1 MRYPIT
7 KWTVI
12 FLVSACLGGYGQPN
26 SPPYLFK
33 GDNSYPPYEFIDE
46 TGNPAGFNIDLLH
59 AVAQVMQ
66 IPIRVELD
74 TWNQVRFDLE
84 TGQID
89 GITGMYYSKTR
100 SEHVIFS
107 VPFILVSHSIFV
119 RDDASFKTL
128 TDLHNQKILV
138 QAGDIMHDFVRQNN
152 LTQHIIQVEN
162 SQIALKHLAAGK
174 GDAALLARLQGL
186 FYVQAL
192 GLKNVKTIG
201 PAIEPTEY
209 CIAVKNGNAALVS
222 QINEGLN
229 IVKNNGTYHKI
240 YQKWFGIYEE
250 SLILKNIKYFIWGFV
265 FILFFLITGFLW
277 NVSLKIQVARRTSD
291 LNNEIAERIE
301 IEKALRSSEEK
312 YRFLFQTSNDAI
324 YLLYQSK
331 FEIIN
336 DKFQSLFKVSLAD
349 VQQDEFTF
357 MWLVAEKSKQQ
368 IRERQEK
375 LQRGEDVALNYEF
388 TAIST
393 DGTEIEVEASVSYI
407 QYKAG
412 IATLGILRDITARKK
427 LEAEIQQIQK
437 LEAIG
442 TLAGGIAHDFNNV
455 LTAVIGHAEV
465 ILSQIET
472 WNPIYDDVLAIKAVG
487 KRAEELTRKILAFS
501 RKQIYT
507 PQVIDLNASI
517 REIERILRRLINED
531 IHLKFDLTPELPNIK
546 ADPGQI
552 EQILINL
559 VINARDA
566 VNQQIQTP
574 QTKQIRI
581 ETRSVQTD
589 DWFIANQ
596 PHSFIN
602 DWIIFSVHDNG
613 IGMDATVKAKIFEP
627 FFTTKEVGKGT
638 GLGLAMVYGIVQQ
651 NSARIYVESEINVG
665 SVFKIYWPA
674 APGKKKTLAEPQK
687 SELVR
692 GSATILL
699 VEDDE
704 TILKFT
710 VSALQKLGYA
720 VISARNGREAL
731 ELLHTGSP
739 QIDLL
744 ITDLVMPFMSGWDLA
759 RQVEALIAGVRVLY
773 ISGYV
778 DNQTI
783 PGGILVDSVNFL
795 QKPYS
800 LHVLSQCIYNLLHPD
815 GN

>member
-1 MRYPIT
+1 
-7 KWTVI
+7 VGI
-12 FLVSACLGGYGQPN
+12 FLVSTCFSVQSQPN
-26 SPPYLFK
+26 SSQFLFK

-46 TGNPAGFNIDLLH
+46 TGNPAGFNIDLLQ
-59 AVAQVMQ
+59 AVALAMQ
-66 IPIRVELD
+66 IPLRVELE

-84 TGQID
+84 NGKID
-89 GITGMYYSKTR
+89 GITGMYYSKAR

-119 RDDASFKTL
+119 REDAPFKTL
-128 TDLHNQKILV
+128 TDLKNKKILV
-138 QAGDIMHDFVRQNN
+138 QAGDIMHDFVQQNN
-152 LTQHIIQVEN
+152 LTHQIIQVEN
-162 SQIALKHLAAGK
+162 PQSALSHLAAGK

-186 FYVQAL
+186 YYIQEM
-192 GLKNVKTIG
+192 GLKNVKAVG
-201 PAIEPTEY
+201 PTLAPTEY
-209 CIAVKNGNAALVS
+209 CIAVGTGNAALVS
-222 QINEGLN
+222 QINEGLH
-229 IVKNNGTYHKI
+229 IIKTNGTYHKI
-240 YQKWFGIYEE
+240 YQKWFGVYEE
-250 SLILKNIKYFIWGFV
+250 SAIFENIKYFIWGFV
-265 FILFFLITGFLW
+265 LILFFLITGFIW
-277 NVSLKIQVARRTSD
+277 NVSLKIQVARRTAD

-324 YLLYQSK
+324 YVLYQGK

-336 DKFQSLFKVSLAD
+336 DQFKSMFKVAFTD
-349 VQQDEFTF
+349 VQRDDFNF
-357 MWLVAEKSKQQ
+357 MLLVAEKSKTQ

-375 LQRGEDVALNYEF
+375 LQRGENIPLKYEF

-507 PQVIDLNASI
+507 PQIIELNTTI
-517 REIERILRRLINED
+517 RDVERILRRLINEN
-531 IHLKFDLTPELPNIK
+531 IQLEFDLVPDLPCIK

-574 QTKQIRI
+574 HHKQIRI
-581 ETRSVQTD
+581 ETRPAPPN
-589 DWFIANQ
+589 DWFVANQ
-596 PHSFIN
+596 PHPGIK
-602 DWIIFSVHDNG
+602 DWIVFSVHDNG
-613 IGMDATVKAKIFEP
+613 IGMNPAVKAKIFEP
-627 FFTTKEVGKGT
+627 FFTTKAVGKGT

-651 NSARIYVESEINVG
+651 NKARIFVESEINVG

-674 APGKKKTLAEPQK
+674 APGTNKPLAEPQN

-710 VSALQKLGYA
+710 VSALKKLGYH
-720 VISARNGREAL
+720 VIPARHGKEAL
-731 ELLHTGSP
+731 ELLHATSP
-739 QIDLL
+739 RIDLL
-744 ITDLVMPFMSGWDLA
+744 ITDLVMPFMGGWELA
-759 RQVEALIAGVRVLY
+759 RQVEALVPGIPILY
-773 ISGYV
+773 ISGYA

-783 PGGILVDSVNFL
+783 PGGILVDSVNFI

-800 LHVLSQCIYNLLHPD
+800 LHVLSQCIYNLLQPKA
-815 GN
+815 N